1 MKSRPYRLRGKPKP
15 RPATERPLDGAA
27 RNARNHQVVVM
38 DAAADHV
45 ADGVSAR
52 SRAGAKD
59 EPAHE

>member
-27 RNARNHQVVVM
+27 RNPRNHKVVVV

-45 ADGVSAR
+45 ADSVSAR
-52 SRAGAKD
+52 SRAGARDKL
-59 EPAHE
+59 AHE